1 MKKLLLIAGV
11 LAMFSQAIA
20 QKNIV
25 LRINHF
31 LDTIPFAF
39 NQKSVNNIG
48 NEFNVTRMEY
58 YLSKIII
65 KHDGGLTTNV
75 NNIYALVNAG
85 TNTDIELGSFNVNNI
100 EGIQFSVGVDSPNN
114 NADPSLWPAT
124 HPLSPKSPS
133 MHWGW
138 ESGYRFAAMEGI
150 AGIGMISTYEIH
162 SLGNVNYF
170 ATSIN
175 KTATERNGKWIIAI
189 DADYTEAIKDIDVT
203 QNLVSHGETDEAKKL
218 LINFRDLVF
227 KPGTILT
234 GINETKS
241 TFDLG
246 IKPNP
251 SNGTFTLS
259 LLKQASYNKIVVT
272 DITGKVYFEEQ
283 FNATST
289 HNFNIKNK
297 GIYFVQVYHNNA
309 FIGAQKLVVQ

>member
-1 MKKLLLIAGV
+1 MKKLLLIAGI
-11 LAMFSQAIA
+11 LATFSQAIA

-39 NQKSVNNIG
+39 NQKSINNLG

-75 NNIYALVNAG
+75 NNMYALVNAG
-85 TNTDIELGSFNVNNI
+85 ANTDIELGAFNVNNI
-100 EGIQFSVGVDSPNN
+100 EGIQFSIGVDTPNN
-114 NADPSLWPAT
+114 NADPSLWPAS
-124 HPLSPKSPS
+124 HPLAPKSPS

-138 ESGYRFAAMEGI
+138 ESGYRFAAIEGV
-150 AGIGMISTYEIH
+150 AGIGMISKYEIH
-162 SLGNVNYF
+162 SLGNINYF
-170 ATSIN
+170 STSIN

-189 DADYTEAIKDIDVT
+189 DADYTKAIKDINVT
-203 QNLVSHGETDEAKKL
+203 QNLVSHGETNEAKKL
-218 LINFRDLVF
+218 LINFRDMVF
-227 KPGTILT
+227 KPGTIL
-234 GINETKS
+234 S
-241 TFDLG
+241 G
-246 IKPNP
+246 IKENKSRLELGFSPNP
-251 SNGTFTLS
+251 SNGAFFLTVS
-259 LLKQASYNKIVVT
+259 NQASYNKIVIT
-272 DITGKVYFEEQ
+272 DITGKVCFEEQ

-297 GIYFVQVYHNNA
+297 GIYFVQVYQNNT

>member
-1 MKKLLLIAGV
+1 
-11 LAMFSQAIA
+11 
-20 QKNIV
+20 
-25 LRINHF
+25 
-31 LDTIPFAF
+31 
-39 NQKSVNNIG
+39 
-48 NEFNVTRMEY
+48 MEY

-65 KHDGGLTTNV
+65 KHDGGLSTNV
-75 NNIYALVNAG
+75 NNVYALVNAG
-85 TNTDIELGSFNVNNI
+85 ANTDIELGAFNVNNI

-138 ESGYRFAAMEGI
+138 ESGYRFAAMEGV

-189 DADYTEAIKDIDVT
+189 DADYTKAIKDINVT

-241 TFDLG
+241 AFDLG
-246 IKPNP
+246 ISPNP
-251 SNGTFTLS
+251 SNGTFVLS
-259 LLKQASYNKIVVT
+259 LSKQTSYNKIVVT

-283 FNATST
+283 FNAKST
-289 HNFNIKNK
+289 HNFNIINK
-297 GIYFVQVYHNNA
+297 GIYFVKVYHNDT